1 MVKRLLLVALL
12 ATCAL
17 FGGLQPV
24 LAGELNVGDSAPK
37 LEVKEFV
44 KGNPVTS
51 FEKGKT
57 YVVEFWATWC
67 GPCRES
73 IPHLTELQKKFKD
86 VTFIGVS
93 VWESNQDLVK
103 PFVEKMGPKMDYT
116 VAMDVV
122 PPGAKGSDGVM
133 AKSWMEAAAQN
144 GIPAAF
150 VVNGDG
156 KVAWVGHPMEME
168 KPLSEVVAGT
178 WDVARAATEF
188 KERAAMERQLQQ
200 VQTDYMAAR
209 RAKDFTKAVAV
220 LDTAFA
226 SSPKLETMLGME
238 KYSSLRDS
246 GDTATAQTYGK
257 HLVEEVL
264 KDDPGALNEIAW
276 SIVDPKAKAKPTKDQ
291 LALALIA
298 AKRADDLTGNKEPAI
313 EDTLGKAYFDTGD
326 VASALA
332 TQQKAVANAK
342 GTPMAKDPDILSR
355 LALYQATAAKTAVAK
370 Q

>member
-17 FGGLQPV
+17 FGGLHPV

-67 GPCRES
+67 GPCRVS
-73 IPHLTELQKKFKD
+73 IPHITELQKKFKD

-93 VWESNQDLVK
+93 VWESNQALVK

-122 PPGAKGSDGVM
+122 TPGAKGSDGIM

-150 VVNGDG
+150 VVNGSG
-156 KVAWVGHPMEME
+156 KVAWVGHPMELE

-178 WDVARAATEF
+178 WDVQKAAVAF
-188 KERAAMERQLQQ
+188 KEQITPVRQLDMVNQ
-200 VQTDYMAAR
+200 DYMAAR
-209 RAKDFTKAVAV
+209 KANDLKKALEV
-220 LDTAFA
+220 LNSAIATM
-226 SSPKLETMLGME
+226 PKLETSLGMA
-238 KYSSLRDS
+238 KYNTLIDS
-246 GDTATAQTYGK
+246 GDTVTAQTYGK
-257 HLVEEVL
+257 HLVEDVL
-264 KDDPGALNEIAW
+264 KDNPGALNEIAW
-276 SIVDPKAKAKPTKDQ
+276 SIVDPQAKVKPTKDQ
-291 LALALIA
+291 LALALTA
-298 AKRADDLTGNKEPAI
+298 AKHADDLTGNKEPAI
-313 EDTLGKAYFDTGD
+313 EDTLGKAYFDNGD
-326 VASALA
+326 VAAALA

-342 GTPMAKDPDILSR
+342 RTAMAKDPDILSR
-355 LALYQATAAKTAVAK
+355 LALYQASAAKTAVAK